1 MMNFLADKTL
11 VMIVGPTSVGK
22 SSLMNEV
29 VSLNGDFARVS
40 GFTTRQKRQNDEP
53 GLYRYVNES
62 EAQAIIAS
70 PDLIQYAINPA
81 NNKLYG
87 TTAMDYPGR
96 MNLQDTLS
104 GAVAF
109 YRSVPFKRHVV
120 ISLCAEVDA
129 WTEWLNAR
137 YPEPGIER
145 RNRLKE
151 AVASIEWSLAQDDDH
166 LWLVNRRNELPKTA
180 RHLIDL
186 VEGHEAQGPAPL
198 EATNL
203 IKAAKTL
210 LSYE

>member
-1 MMNFLADKTL
+1 MMHLLSDKTL

-29 VSLNGDFARVS
+29 VTLNPDYARVS
-40 GFTTRQKRQNDEP
+40 GFTTRQRRSNDEP

-87 TTAMDYPGR
+87 TTTMGYPGR
-96 MNLQDTLS
+96 VNLQDTLS

-109 YRSVPFKRHVV
+109 YTSVPFKRHVV
-120 ISLCAEVDA
+120 ISLCAEPDA
-129 WTEWLNAR
+129 WTDWLNAR
-137 YPEPGIER
+137 YPGSGIER

-151 AVASIEWSLAQDDDH
+151 AVASIEWSLAQSDDH

-180 RHLIDL
+180 RQLISL
-186 VEGHEAQGPAPL
+186 VDDHAAQGPAPI

-203 IKAAKTL
+203 LKAAKTL